1 MAVGSEDTM
10 YHTSNSTYRLAS
22 GSIQASQDTLPEKL
36 LDHHTPGLPRPED
49 HFNGTYLIFFS
60 LGIGSLLP
68 WNFFITAKEYWAFKF
83 RNSSSLTSGKD
94 LEDSDILNYF
104 ESYLAIAS
112 TVPSLLCLMANFL
125 LVNRAPVHVR
135 VLTSLTIMLAVFMVM
150 IALVKVD
157 TSSWT
162 RGFFTVTIVSVVIV
176 SSSSTIFSSS
186 IFGLTGFFPM
196 RNSQAMISGGAMGG
210 ALSAVAL
217 MVDLAV
223 SRDVQE
229 SAVAFFLIAA
239 IFLGLCMGLYLLLPR
254 LEYARY
260 YMRPAHPVHIFSGEE
275 ELPQDSPSSPLLLPR
290 SQESHTPP
298 LRPILKKTAGLG
310 FCIIYIFFI
319 SSLIFPAISTNIE
332 SLHKASGSPWTTKFF
347 VPLTVFLLYNFADL
361 CGRQITAWIQVPGP
375 KSKVLPGLV
384 FLRTCL
390 VPLFMLCNYQPRTH
404 LTTMLF
410 QSDVYPMLFT
420 CLLGLSHGYLSTLA
434 LIYGPKIVPRELAE
448 ATGVV
453 MSFYP
458 IAGLALGTSCSAV
471 LEHLI

>member
-1 MAVGSEDTM
+1 M
-10 YHTSNSTYRLAS
+10 YHTSNSTYRPTSSPL
-22 GSIQASQDTLPEKL
+22 QDNQDTLPEKL
-36 LDHHTPGLPRPED
+36 LDRHIPGLPRPED

-60 LGIGSLLP
+60 MGIGSLLP

-83 RNSSSLTSGKD
+83 HNSSSPGSGRD
-94 LEDSDILNYF
+94 PEDSDILNYF

-112 TVPSLLCLMANFL
+112 TVPSLLCLVANFL

-135 VLTSLTIMLAVFMVM
+135 VLASLTIMVAVFVVM

-162 RGFFTVTIVSVVIV
+162 RGFFIVTIVSVVIV
-176 SSSSTIFSSS
+176 SGSSTIFSSS

-196 RNSQAMISGGAMGG
+196 RNAQAMISGGAMGG
-210 ALSAVAL
+210 TLSAVAL
-217 MVDLAV
+217 VVDLAV

-229 SAVAFFLIAA
+229 SALALFLVAA
-239 IFLGLCMGLYLLLPR
+239 IFLGLCMGLYLLLSR

-260 YMRPAHPVHIFSGEE
+260 YLRPACPVHVFSGEE
-275 ELPQDSPSSPLLLPR
+275 EPTQDSPNAPLLSLQP
-290 SQESHTPP
+290 QESHTPP
-298 LRPILKKTAGLG
+298 LQPILKKTAGLG
-310 FCIIYIFFI
+310 FCIIYTFFI
-319 SSLIFPAISTNIE
+319 SGLIFPAISTNIE

-347 VPLTVFLLYNFADL
+347 VPLTVFLLYSFADL

-384 FLRTCL
+384 LLRTCL
-390 VPLFMLCNYQPRTH
+390 IPLFMLCNYQPRSH
-404 LTTMLF
+404 LTTVLF
-410 QSDVYPMLFT
+410 QSDIYPMLFI

-453 MSFYP
+453 MSFYQMV
-458 IAGLALGTSCSAV
+458 GLVLGTSCSAV